1 MIVNEV
7 FLDFSAIDGLVVT
20 IALVGMSVVFVVL
33 AVLYFVYLMIPK
45 IINISARRR
54 LKKAG
59 RIIDE
64 SKNLHIDSDVNAAI
78 SLALYMYLN
87 EIHDE
92 ESSII
97 TIKQEQRSYTPWSSK
112 IYSTNAYHRFPQR

>member
-1 MIVNEV
+1 MIVNEITFDLSNV
-7 FLDFSAIDGLVVT
+7 TGFTIIVAVVGQ
-20 IALVGMSVVFVVL
+20 IVVFVVL
-33 AVLYFVYLMIPK
+33 AVLYYVYRTIPK
-45 IINISARRR
+45 LMNIGIRRK
-54 LKKAG
+54 LKREGK
-59 RIIDE
+59 IIDE
-64 SKNLHIDSDVNAAI
+64 SKTLHVESDVNAAI

-92 ESSII
+92 ESGVM

>member
-1 MIVNEV
+1 MLINEIT
-7 FLDFSAIDGLVVT
+7 FDFSNVTGFTVIVAVVGQ
-20 IALVGMSVVFVVL
+20 LVVFVVL
-33 AVLYFVYLMIPK
+33 AMLYYVYLTIPK
-45 IINISARRR
+45 IMNFSIRRK
-54 LKKAG
+54 LKKEG

-64 SKNLHIDSDVNAAI
+64 SKNLHVESDVNAAI

-92 ESSII
+92 ESGII

-112 IYSTNAYHRFPQR
+112 IYSTNPYHRFPQK

>member
-7 FLDFSAIDGLVVT
+7 FLDFSAIDGLAVT

-45 IINISARRR
+45 IINISVRRK
-54 LKKAG
+54 LKKEG

-64 SKNLHIDSDVNAAI
+64 SKTLHVESDVNAAI

-92 ESSII
+92 ESGVI